1 LVSADGSFGAKS
13 IANYTNTTKAPAIFL
28 DRDGVLNVVDKGY
41 YVRNRDEMVWLPG
54 AAEAV
59 GRLTQ
64 ADWRIIVITNQSGIG
79 RGFYTRQDVEAIHAA
94 MEEAILKYGG
104 RFEALYV
111 CPHTDMDGCDCRKP
125 MPGMLRCAAEDLG
138 VDLPGSYF
146 VGDSETDTLA
156 GRAAGCRAIAVASGM
171 STREEIARWAIA
183 PDGVYA
189 SLAEATD
196 AILAGAV

>member
-1 LVSADGSFGAKS
+1 MGDSGEKS
-13 IANYTNTTKAPAIFL
+13 IGYDDTTMRQPAIFL
-28 DRDGVLNVVDKGY
+28 DRDGVLNVVRGGY
-41 YVRNRDEMVWLPG
+41 YVRNRDEMEWLPG

-59 GRLTQ
+59 GRLAT
-64 ADWRIIVITNQSGIG
+64 AGWRIVVITNQSGIG
-79 RGFYTRQDVEAIHAA
+79 RGFYTRQDVEGIHAA
-94 MEEAILKYGG
+94 MEEAILEHGG

-125 MPGMLRCAAEDLG
+125 MPGMLRCAAEELG

-156 GRAAGCRAIAVASGM
+156 GRAAGCRTIAVASGM
-171 STREEIARWAIA
+171 SASEEIAQWAVA

-189 SLAEATD
+189 SLAEAAD